1 MRVLFCTLD
10 YAPSAAGGAERQAQL
25 QAEGLAKR
33 GHLVEVVCP
42 RIGGFRSGRVN
53 GILVHR
59 LPRLSLWPLRPISYL
74 LLLGAFL
81 LLRLRRYDLVHV
93 HLANLQA
100 DVAVAVARLLGRP
113 SYLKLAAG
121 GPLGEIGR
129 LRHVAVLTRFYG
141 IRHSTVV
148 QAISDEI
155 AADVMRL
162 GVPPNR
168 IIRIPN
174 GIVPPGELP
183 TRADR
188 GAARARL
195 GLRADGLVVLFAG
208 RLEQEKGVEDLLA
221 VWAKSTITSE
231 ATLLLLGSPGL
242 KHPVAMTRLP
252 PNAEHRPW
260 SSDIGS
266 YLTAADIFVLPSY
279 AEGMSN
285 ALLEAMSMGLPCI
298 ASRVGAAP
306 EMIVDGLSGFLVEP
320 GDRDAL
326 AAALERLA
334 ADPVLR
340 VRTGAE
346 ARESVLGRYGIES
359 VVERIETAHRS
370 AVSVQ

>member
-1 MRVLFCTLD
+1 MKVLFCTLD
-10 YAPSAAGGAERQAQL
+10 YAPSPAGGAERQAQL

-33 GHLVEVVCP
+33 GHVVEVVCP
-42 RIGGFRSGRVN
+42 RIGEFRSGRIN

-59 LPRLSLWPLRPISYL
+59 LPRLSRWPLRPISYL

-100 DVAVAVARLLGRP
+100 DVAVAVARLLNRP

-129 LRHVAVLTRFYG
+129 LKRVALVTRFYG
-141 IRHSTVV
+141 IRHANLV
-148 QAISDEI
+148 QAISAEI
-155 AADVMRL
+155 ADDVMGL
-162 GVPPNR
+162 GVPPSR

-174 GIVPPGELP
+174 GMVAPGERP
-183 TRADR
+183 TDADR
-188 GAARARL
+188 AAARDRL
-195 GLRADGLVVLFAG
+195 GFRGDRLLVLFAG
-208 RLEQEKGVEDLLA
+208 RLEREKGVEDLLA
-221 VWAKSTITSE
+221 AWERPAIASS

-242 KHPVAMTRLP
+242 KHPVDLNGLP

-260 SSDIGS
+260 SSDIDS

-306 EMIVDGLSGFLVEP
+306 EMIVDGQSGLLVEP

-326 AAALERLA
+326 AGALETLA
-334 ADPVLR
+334 ADPMLR
-340 VRTGAE
+340 FRLGAA
-346 ARESVLGRYGIES
+346 ARDSVLERYEIEPVVTLIEAAYRS
-359 VVERIETAHRS
+359 VSS
-370 AVSVQ
+370 AP